1 MKFQITSYLLLIFSS
16 AVVNIA
22 CNAPENKFIAKI
34 GNAELT
40 ETVVDSALRTDIRLQ
55 EEARQDYIQNWINSE
70 SLYQKAIREG
80 YDKDPS
86 YQRQVENMRRE
97 LLIQSFIE
105 NEIEKNVTIT
115 PKESEDYYA
124 QNRNSFVYPEDHVK
138 VQYFLTLDKLR
149 SKKMASEFLSMS
161 RLRKKDFMELVS
173 QAAADSDIVGAT
185 DFQTRNK
192 FEDRVAKQV
201 FLKNA
206 TDEIIGPILTRHG
219 YYSFWYVVEI
229 RPKGTYKPFSEVSLE
244 IESRLKVIKR
254 KQKTKELMDKT
265 RQEMNIEYRHG
276 ESSRQK

>member
-1 MKFQITSYLLLIFSS
+1 
-16 AVVNIA
+16 
-22 CNAPENKFIAKI
+22 
-34 GNAELT
+34 
-40 ETVVDSALRTDIRLQ
+40 
-55 EEARQDYIQNWINSE
+55 
-70 SLYQKAIREG
+70 
-80 YDKDPS
+80 
-86 YQRQVENMRRE
+86 
-97 LLIQSFIE
+97 
-105 NEIEKNVTIT
+105 
-115 PKESEDYYA
+115 
-124 QNRNSFVYPEDHVK
+124 
-138 VQYFLTLDKLR
+138 
-149 SKKMASEFLSMS
+149 MASEFLAMS

-206 TDEIIGPILTRHG
+206 TDEIIGPILTRQG

-229 RPKGTYKPFSEVSLE
+229 RPKGAYKPFSEVSLE

-254 KQKTKELMDKT
+254 KQKTKELIDKT